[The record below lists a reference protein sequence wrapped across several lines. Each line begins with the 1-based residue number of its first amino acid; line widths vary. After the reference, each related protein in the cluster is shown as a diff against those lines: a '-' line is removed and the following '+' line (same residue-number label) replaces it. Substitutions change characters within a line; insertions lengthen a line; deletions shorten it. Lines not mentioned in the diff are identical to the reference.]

1 MQNERAG
8 EIAAES
14 FTVAVGLAA
23 ELEVSVYET
32 LLTSEWA
39 G

>member
-1 MQNERAG
+1 VQNERPG
-8 EIAAES
+8 EVAAELVA
-14 FTVAVGLAA
+14 VAVGLAA